1 MYRTSVQKVIFP
13 MLELGHGSGIQRR
26 LAFLQD
32 SERWDLS
39 RLRNFQEE
47 KLRRLLNHA
56 YEHVPYYRRV
66 FRERNLLPKNIDP
79 SNLDRLPILDKDTIR
94 NHQRDLLATNI
105 PKARLIHSATSGST
119 GQPLEFYRT
128 RQQEDWYWA
137 LRYRAWAWGGYE
149 LGDPYI
155 RASWKKRPMKKKVQ
169 HWLTRCTYFQFAHV
183 NDALLDRYIRRMR
196 GSRIRFAEGFPST
209 FFLLANYARK
219 QGVDDIRLE
228 SIMTSGEML
237 FPHYRSLIESQF
249 HTRIFDNYAAGGEG
263 LTMAAQCEFR
273 QGYHMNMESVVLE
286 FLLNER
292 PVAAGEVGKI
302 YITALDNF
310 AFPLIRYDIEDV
322 GRPTTQKCPCGRHL
336 TLMESVEGRTADII
350 VTPEG
355 YFIGVSFFMALFKQV
370 SGIQTFQIVQEKD
383 YRLHIRIVKNNAFP
397 SNGVDSLR
405 RKISE
410 MCNNT
415 LEMQFE
421 FVDDIA
427 PASSNK
433 RRFVISHAPLNSPV
447 SVADQSPQLEK
458 IAV

>member
-1 MYRTSVQKVIFP
+1 MDKSYVQKVIFP
-13 MLELGHGSGIQRR
+13 MLELGNGSEIQRR
-26 LAFLQD
+26 LAFLRD
-32 SERWDLS
+32 SEWWDLS
-39 RLRNFQEE
+39 RLQNFQEE

-56 YEHVPYYRRV
+56 YEQVPYYRKV

-94 NHQRDLLATNI
+94 NHQRDLLAVNI
-105 PKARLIHSATSGST
+105 PGAHLIHSATSGST

-128 RQQEDWYWA
+128 KQQEDWYWA

-149 LGDPYI
+149 LGDRYI

-169 HWLTRCTYFQFAHV
+169 HWLTGCTYFQFAHV
-183 NDALLDRYIRRMR
+183 NDALLDQYIQHMR
-196 GSRIRFAEGFPST
+196 GARIKYAEGFPST
-209 FFLLANYARK
+209 FYLLANYARK
-219 QGVDDIRLE
+219 QGVDDIRLD

-237 FPHYRSLIESQF
+237 FPHYRALIESQF
-249 HTRIFDNYAAGGEG
+249 RARIFDNYAAGGEG
-263 LTMAAQCEFR
+263 LTMAAQCECR
-273 QGYHMNMESVVLE
+273 QGYHVNMESVILE
-286 FLLNER
+286 FLLNDT
-292 PVAAGEVGKI
+292 PAAAGEVGKI

-322 GRPTTQKCPCGRHL
+322 GRPALRPCPCGRHL
-336 TLMESVEGRTADII
+336 ALMESVEGRTADII

-370 SGIQTFQIVQEKD
+370 SGIQTFQILQEKD
-383 YRLHIRIVKNNAFP
+383 YQLHIRIVKTNAFP
-397 SNGVDSLR
+397 LTGVDFLR

-415 LEMQFE
+415 LMMTFE

-433 RRFVISHAPLNSPV
+433 RRFVISTAPLISPEF
-447 SVADQSPQLEK
+447 DCGRSPTLEK
-458 IAV
+458 MAV